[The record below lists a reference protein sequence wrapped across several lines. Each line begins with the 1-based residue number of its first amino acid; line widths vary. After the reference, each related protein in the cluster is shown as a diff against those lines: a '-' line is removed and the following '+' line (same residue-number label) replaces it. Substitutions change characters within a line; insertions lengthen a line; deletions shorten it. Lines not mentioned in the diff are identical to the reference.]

1 MSSNELLNYY
11 ESVIPLDSQILELDN
26 PVLREYVSEL
36 RGALEDRAILRLL
49 RFQAGIPICYGD
61 GHCIT
66 QPSVRCM
73 KGEHQTC
80 PEHVETCYLCHL

>member
-1 MSSNELLNYY
+1 MSTNELLNHYA
-11 ESVIPLDSQILELDN
+11 SVIPIDSQILELDN

-36 RGALEDRAILRLL
+36 RATLENRAILRIL
-49 RFQAGIPICYGD
+49 RFEAGIPICCGD
-61 GHCIT
+61 GHCVT

-80 PEHVETCYLCHL
+80 QEHVESCYLCR